1 MEETNSKSSVPF
13 WRLIRIAVT
22 FLGFLGMIAHFSQR
36 VNVGIALVCMVNHSA
51 IEQNKL
57 NSTTTTTLIIHT
69 DDSCSQTNNTNHIEG
84 PFIWTKNMQGI
95 ILGAYFWG
103 YIITQIPAGYLASRF
118 GPRFLFGGAIILSSV
133 ITAFMPIIASVHWIL
148 FCILRLLI
156 GLAHGTISPCMA
168 VIMAHWAPV
177 HERGKLMGFMN
188 AGGPAGN
195 AFGLLIG
202 GLICSWHIAGGWPFI
217 FYSAAVFGFIWGI
230 TWILF
235 YTNSPRNHRFIS
247 IQEKEYILQNTQQ
260 QLSNSNKNDF
270 HPPWRAIFTSPACW
284 ALFIIHT
291 CNNWGTYTFLT
302 SAPKY
307 MDEVLKFNIKSNGFL
322 SALPYIMV
330 WLSTNISGIIA
341 DIIIRKNLLTTTNTR
356 KLFNILGNLLPAICV
371 LSLAFLT
378 CQLKYVA
385 VILLTISF
393 AFRGCCIGGG
403 YLLVAND
410 IAPAYAGIVFGISN
424 TLATIP
430 GIVSPYVVGTL
441 TEKDPNNWRIVFF
454 ICAAIYIIG
463 MIVFTFLGSGELQP
477 WARTSIEARI
487 SFENPLSRENDQSV
501 QINNGP

>member
-1 MEETNSKSSVPF
+1 MDERISKSSVPF

-57 NSTTTTTLIIHT
+57 NSTTTTLITHT
-69 DDSCSQTNNTNHIEG
+69 DDSCPQTNNTNHIEG
-84 PFIWTKNMQGI
+84 PLIWTKTMQGI

-103 YIITQIPAGYLASRF
+103 YIITQIPAGYLACRF
-118 GPRFLFGGAIILSSV
+118 GPRFLFGGAMIVSSV
-133 ITAFMPIIASVHWIL
+133 VTAFMPIIASVHWIL
-148 FCILRLLI
+148 FCILRLLV
-156 GLAHGTISPCMA
+156 GLAHGAILPCTA

-177 HERGKLMGFMN
+177 QERGKLMGFMN

-195 AFGLLIG
+195 GFGLLIG
-202 GLICSWHIAGGWPFI
+202 GLMCSWHIAGGWSLI
-217 FYSAAVFGFIWGI
+217 FYSAAVFGFIWSI
-230 TWILF
+230 IWILF

-247 IQEKEYILQNTQQ
+247 TQEKEYILQNNQQ

-270 HPPWRAIFTSPACW
+270 HAPWRAIFTSPACW

-302 SAPKY
+302 STPKY

-322 SALPYIMV
+322 SALPYIVV

-341 DIIIRKNLLTTTNTR
+341 DVIIRKNLLTTTNTR
-356 KLFNILGNLLPAICV
+356 KLFNILGNLLPAIFM

-378 CQLKYVA
+378 CQLRYVA
-385 VILLTISF
+385 VILLTIGF
-393 AFRGCCIGGG
+393 AFRGCCVGGG
-403 YLLVAND
+403 YFLIAND

-430 GIVSPYVVGTL
+430 GIVSPYVVGAL

-463 MIVFTFLGSGELQP
+463 MIVFTFLGSAELQP

-501 QINNGP
+501 QINNG